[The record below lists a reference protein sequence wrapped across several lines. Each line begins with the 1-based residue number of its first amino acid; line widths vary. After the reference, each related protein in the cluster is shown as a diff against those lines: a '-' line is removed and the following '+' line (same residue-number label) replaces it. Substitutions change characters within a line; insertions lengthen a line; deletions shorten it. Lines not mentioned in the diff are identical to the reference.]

1 MNSSLHRVASLSGIV
16 WLAAI
21 ASMIAIG
28 CSGMNPFLST
38 QFLMNS
44 SLVGR
49 QSQGTTTTPATQT
62 TDTTLTSVC
71 DLPSGPSRTL
81 QLTVQNESLQF
92 VKFSMTF
99 LASSGSGGFVCD
111 SEILTYQNAGYSV
124 VGTGNSVVIGCDTVL
139 LSGTQIL
146 AMQFGSNQG
155 AAAVLAPATVS
166 GTTVTPTTFTLRT
179 TSGSSFIPLPQVI
192 VFGSNDTDFP
202 CVGSDA
208 CTQRG
213 FVYTNAVGV
222 PIGKAVEASRIQGTV
237 CNSGFGTAPEWRL
250 NTALLSPAQL
260 FQYPFGASIVV
271 DVLDRSADLVTNTRN
286 QAVWLVAD
294 VNGGTVHNPNP

>member
-21 ASMIAIG
+21 AAMVAIG
-28 CSGMNPFLST
+28 CGGVNPFLST

-49 QSQGTTTTPATQT
+49 NTQGATTTPSTQPAVT
-62 TDTTLTSVC
+62 VLTSVC
-71 DLPSGPSRTL
+71 QLPSGPSRTL
-81 QLTVQNESLQF
+81 QMTVQNQSLQF
-92 VKFSMTF
+92 VKFSVTF

-111 SEILTYQNAGYSV
+111 SEVLAYQNAGYSV
-124 VGTGNSVVIGCDTVL
+124 VGTNNTDVVGCDTVL
-139 LSGTQIL
+139 LGGTRVM
-146 AMQFGSNQG
+146 AMQFGVNQG
-155 AAAVLAPATVS
+155 ASAVLAPATVA

-179 TSGSSFIPLPQVI
+179 TANSSFIPLPQVI
-192 VFGSNDTDFP
+192 VFGSNDADFP
-202 CVGSDA
+202 CVGTDV

-213 FVYTNAVGV
+213 FVYTNNVGV
-222 PIGKAVEASRIQGTV
+222 PLGKPVEASRIQGTV

-250 NTALLSPAQL
+250 NTSLINPAQL
-260 FQYPFGASIVV
+260 FQYPFGGSIVAS
-271 DVLDRSADLVTNTRN
+271 VLDRSADLVTNPRN
-286 QAVWLVAD
+286 QVVWLVAD